1 MSFLWVRGEE
11 ILKGGEAVTPFCFSL
26 FLPHL
31 PQETPDT
38 QARWVSSRK
47 EHSIKEEWMDKWMK
61 WNNKQQYLNVR
72 KNDAVT
78 ANFGMS

>member
-1 MSFLWVRGEE
+1 MGKRLPTLFASPFSFL
-11 ILKGGEAVTPFCFSL
+11 T
-26 FLPHL
+26 L
-31 PQETPDT
+31 PQEMSDT

-47 EHSIKEEWMDKWMK
+47 EHSIKDEWMK

>member
-1 MSFLWVRGEE
+1 MGKRLPTLFASPFYFLN
-11 ILKGGEAVTPFCFSL
+11 IL
-26 FLPHL
+26 
-31 PQETPDT
+31 QETLDT

-47 EHSIKEEWMDKWMK
+47 EHSIKGEWMDEWMK

>member
-1 MSFLWVRGEE
+1 MGERLPFLFASPFSFL
-11 ILKGGEAVTPFCFSL
+11 T
-26 FLPHL
+26 L

-38 QARWVSSRK
+38 QARWVSSRNNTV
-47 EHSIKEEWMDKWMK
+47 KEEWMDEWMK